1 MEKSLAN
8 GAPDRLVGPIRVL
21 GPKSGGLELAGGM
34 VQPLSGLQFLG
45 WGHGPHDSLAR

>member
-1 MEKSLAN
+1 MEKGLAN

-45 WGHGPHDSLAR
+45 RGHGPHDSLAR